1 MTNDSH
7 HDYNDNPKTIFNEVA
22 ELTMLL
28 LEVEWIP
35 SIPSNGEMYF
45 FELDT
50 N

>member
-7 HDYNDNPKTIFNEVA
+7 HDYNDNPKTILNEVA
-22 ELTMLL
+22 ELTILL
-28 LEVEWIP
+28 LER
-35 SIPSNGEMYF
+35 IPSNREMYF